1 MSRRYPVEVTIGL
14 SERMLSP
21 QVTYGLKFKEYPA
34 AYSYIVTALEER
46 LKRDEQS
53 LSQQVSS
60 MLLFGQLFSDQNNIL
75 AQSATG
81 IGNSIGEMVTSQ
93 INKWGSSL
101 NENLELGVSGLNFN
115 LNDPTINALNN
126 LQLRFSYRFLN
137 DRFRITR
144 DGRLSYGQNQYDAT
158 SLLLDWTLEYWLN
171 DDGSQ
176 RLRMYNRNVQN
187 QYLASTGTPM
197 AVSYGASY
205 LFTRSFNSFRNLGPK
220 ESRPE
225 TLPKTD
231 SGRLTTYRNSVM
243 K

>member
-1 MSRRYPVEVTIGL
+1 
-14 SERMLSP
+14 
-21 QVTYGLKFKEYPA
+21 
-34 AYSYIVTALEER
+34 
-46 LKRDEQS
+46 
-53 LSQQVSS
+53 VSS

>member
-1 MSRRYPVEVTIGL
+1 
-14 SERMLSP
+14 MLSP
-21 QVTYGLKFKEYPA
+21 QVTYGLKFKEYPS

-81 IGNSIGEMVTSQ
+81 FGNSIGEMVTSQ

-187 QYLASTGTPM
+187 QFLASTGTPTT
-197 AVSYGASY
+197 VSYGASY
-205 LFTRSFNSFRNLGPK
+205 LFTHSFNSFRNLGPK

-225 TLPKTD
+225 APPKTD
-231 SGRLTTYRNSVM
+231 SGRLTTYRNSVTTE